1 MSRILASTLLLL
13 LCLFATAQPEK
24 CGFTIVK
31 GANLSF
37 NVNSFSKAKNGIT
50 YEDFTIIRISFKDVT
65 EGSTGWELF
74 VRSLNENLKP
84 DFGSRELPLDVLRIK
99 ATCGDYSFF
108 VNDLTTANK
117 QIACW
122 QTGFPLDGS
131 TVDVVISYELGTE
144 NCNEKLTG
152 YISDY
157 FTADLEFTLS
167 PR

>member
-1 MSRILASTLLLL
+1 MSRLLASTFLLL
-13 LCLFATAQPEK
+13 LCLFATAQPET

-31 GANLSF
+31 GANLTF
-37 NVNSFSKAKNGIT
+37 NVNSFSKVKNGIT

-74 VRSLNENLKP
+74 VRSLNKDLEP
-84 DFGSRELPLDVLRIK
+84 DFGTKKLPLDVLTIN
-99 ATCGDYSFF
+99 ATCNGYRFS
-108 VNDLTTANK
+108 VNDLTTENK

-131 TVDVVISYELGTE
+131 TVDVVISYELGTA
-144 NCNEKLTG
+144 NCAGNLTG
-152 YISDY
+152 YTSDY